1 MSEHRGGPVGVYS
14 DTPLRHR
21 SCAKPLQVPPVG
33 EANRRGQIAWRQ
45 TVNDRGRGPPTAQGR
60 AKRRHR
66 DRLSTLS
73 NGENFLVIK
82 DKDDLVPRWGASDVW
97 WRWIAG
103 RSTIPLDAVSRTE
116 GDLATSSTHPRCGA
130 TRWRL
135 RAGSGAIGR
144 AVTEVC
150 GGCGVTGTSMLNSSR
165 MSRIRC
171 RELHRRGPGF
181 TVE

>member
-60 AKRRHR
+60 AKRRHP
-66 DRLSTLS
+66 DCLSTLS
-73 NGENFLVIK
+73 NGENFLDI
-82 DKDDLVPRWGASDVW
+82 KDDLVPRWGASDVW

-135 RAGSGAIGR
+135 RAGSGAMR
-144 AVTEVC
+144 PC
-150 GGCGVTGTSMLNSSR
+150 GDGGMRWMRGHGNFNVELITDESYSLSR
-165 MSRIRC
+165 TPSK
-171 RELHRRGPGF
+171 GSGF
-181 TVE
+181 HS